1 MFNIVLFG
9 PPGAGKGTQA
19 AKLATEYNLTHL
31 STGDLL
37 RAEMQGNSPLGQQVK
52 SLIDRGELVPDA
64 TVITL
69 IGEKLKSAK
78 NTDGFIFD
86 GFPRTVEQAK
96 SLDEMLTNESLEIA
110 TMITLE
116 VDEDELVARLL
127 LRGKS
132 SGRADDSDI
141 AVIKNR
147 IKVYNEQTAPVAEY
161 YRSQGKHAAVSNMG
175 TIDETFA
182 LIAAEIKRINS

>member
-78 NTDGFIFD
+78 NTYGFIFD

>member
-96 SLDEMLTNESLEIA
+96 SLDEMLANESLEIA